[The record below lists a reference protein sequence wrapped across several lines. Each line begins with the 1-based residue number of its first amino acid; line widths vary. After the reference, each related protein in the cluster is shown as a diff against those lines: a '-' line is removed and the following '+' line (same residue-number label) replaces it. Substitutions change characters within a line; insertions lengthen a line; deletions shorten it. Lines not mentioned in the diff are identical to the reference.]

1 METGQQS
8 ALRSALPARLT
19 KHPLF
24 PHMDILA
31 DIQREWDLAETAVK
45 RCEQVANDAVIPAI
59 NELRYAGRRII
70 DALNAAQ
77 TPGNEAKVA
86 AYLEDARFNCHRA
99 RHDAMDA
106 ALDVIARD
114 FDNLTKRLGYDA
126 VTRAFPGFS
135 DLYASFALARSKIA
149 ASRGDRENRD
159 AIYKSIEDVD
169 FPGIADRYAALLTC
183 KPIALSF
190 AACNRAQRIGFW
202 VMLGIATSSLFAT
215 ALNYYVN
222 SVRVTPMPELKER
235 SQH

>member
-1 METGQQS
+1 
-8 ALRSALPARLT
+8 
-19 KHPLF
+19 
-24 PHMDILA
+24 MDILA
-31 DIQREWDLAETAVK
+31 DIQREWDLAETTIK
-45 RCEQVANDAVIPAI
+45 RSEQVANDVVIPAI

-77 TPGNEAKVA
+77 LPDHEVKVA

-106 ALDVIARD
+106 ALDIIARD

-126 VTRAFPGFS
+126 VTRAYPGFS
-135 DLYASFALARSKIA
+135 ALYADFAIARSKIA

-159 AIYKSIEDVD
+159 AIYKSIEQVD

-190 AACNRAQRIGFW
+190 AAKTRAQRIGFW
-202 VMLGIATSSLFAT
+202 VMFAVAVSSLAFA
-215 ALNYYVN
+215 AANFLQN
-222 SVRVTPMPELKER
+222 
-235 SQH
+235 